1 MARFFAL
8 VLSLMVGL
16 VVVGFVLAHFGL
28 VVGLVVAVVL
38 VGRYLHRHG
47 A

>member
-1 MARFFAL
+1 MARFVAIVAML
-8 VLSLMVGL
+8 MAALMVVGL
-16 VVVGFVLAHFGL
+16 VLAHFGV

>member
-1 MARFFAL
+1 MARFFAV
-8 VLSLMVGL
+8 VLGLMAAL
-16 VVVGFVLAHFGL
+16 VVVGFVLAHFGI